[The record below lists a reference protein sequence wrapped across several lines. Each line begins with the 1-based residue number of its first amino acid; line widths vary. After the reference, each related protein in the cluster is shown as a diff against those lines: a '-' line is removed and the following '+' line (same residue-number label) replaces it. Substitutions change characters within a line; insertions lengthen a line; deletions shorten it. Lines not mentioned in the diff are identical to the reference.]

1 MTAVA
6 VLGASGAVGRAALDL
21 LRSWDVGPLRAGAR
35 RPVAVAGVESL
46 AVDARDPAALA
57 RFCFAAR
64 VVLNCAGP
72 ATDLTDTVAR
82 AAVGAGAD
90 YVDAA
95 GDDTLYDAVA
105 HVLTTGDG
113 TRVAVVSAGMMPGLT
128 GLLPRLLAAQLP
140 QGDRLAGYIGGRDRF
155 TRTAAID
162 YVAATGSFGWPSAA
176 WRDDRVVPGA
186 LAPVGDII
194 VPFFPELVTGQ
205 PYLSAEA
212 ARAASALGLRQL
224 DWYSVFAGDRVLA
237 ALRTAPRPGNAGLR
251 KAADLLCRAAELDVF
266 GHRPY
271 QNVVVTLAGPD
282 GGRTA
287 AVCGTGA
294 SELTGTMAALTA
306 RAVLTGAVPPGI
318 HHAAETLDPTDTFA
332 ELATAPA
339 VSLASVVAEVVDAAY
354 EEDAI

>member
-21 LRSWDVGPLRAGAR
+21 LRSWDVGQLRAGAR
-35 RPVAVAGVESL
+35 RPVAVAGVESV

-57 RFCFAAR
+57 RFCSDAR

-72 ATDLTDTVAR
+72 AIDLTDTVAR
-82 AAVGAGAD
+82 AAVDAGAD

-95 GDDTLYDAVA
+95 GDDALYDTVA
-105 HVLTTGDG
+105 HVLTAGDG
-113 TRVAVVSAGMMPGLT
+113 TRAAVVSAGMMPGLS

-140 QGDRLAGYIGGRDRF
+140 QGDRLAGYVGGRDRF
-155 TRTAAID
+155 TLTAAID
-162 YVAATGSFGWPSAA
+162 YVAADASFGWPSAA
-176 WRDDRVVPGA
+176 WRDGRVVRGA
-186 LAPVGDII
+186 LAPVGDIA

-212 ARAASALGLRQL
+212 ARAASALGLRRL
-224 DWYSVFAGDRVLA
+224 DWYSVFAGDRVLT
-237 ALRTAPRPGNAGLR
+237 ALRTAPRPGAAGR
-251 KAADLLCRAAELDVF
+251 REAAELLCRAAELDVF

-306 RAVLTGAVPPGI
+306 RAVLTGAVPPGV

-332 ELATAPA
+332 ALATAPA
-339 VSLASVVAEVVDAAY
+339 VPLASVVADSVDAAY
-354 EEDAI
+354 EEDVI